1 MELGDGATKIF
12 LNAKGLKGVVDAD
25 LEGFLRYVNGK
36 VVQGQFAEA
45 LAKEVERVKIQKE
58 ARREYMTL
66 YMQYQQYHRD
76 GLEAGRREG
85 LREGLREG
93 RREGVLDMARSLLA
107 LNVPIDVIA
116 QSSGMTRAEIL
127 ALQETAPEQGETHRV
142 I

>member
-1 MELGDGATKIF
+1 
-12 LNAKGLKGVVDAD
+12 
-25 LEGFLRYVNGK
+25 
-36 VVQGQFAEA
+36 
-45 LAKEVERVKIQKE
+45 
-58 ARREYMTL
+58 MTL

-85 LREGLREG
+85 LREGRREG

-107 LNVPIDVIA
+107 LNVPIDVIE

-127 ALQETAPEQGETHRV
+127 ALQETAPEQGETDRV